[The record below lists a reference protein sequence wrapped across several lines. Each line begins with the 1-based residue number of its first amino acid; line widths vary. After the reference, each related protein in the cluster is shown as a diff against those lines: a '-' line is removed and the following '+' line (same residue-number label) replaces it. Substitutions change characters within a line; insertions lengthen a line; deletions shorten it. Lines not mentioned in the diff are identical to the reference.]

1 MHRALFAENWTDS
14 SPLPLPSFP
23 QPTPA
28 ARISPSH
35 GFFSFSSNSRKRTAA
50 AVPRPTRGFF
60 SFLSLSANVRIH
72 SLLPPLRFFRRR
84 RRGLLRAPG
93 RQTTSQLLG
102 WPLLPPRSP
111 QTATKRA
118 PPPPTTL
125 MLARTGGVAAAAA
138 AASKRKIRDPS
149 ISEGGK
155 EGGPGTAAG
164 IPCNDFGFLPSSYW
178 NDSVAED
185 HSWAN
190 RGSVEETRFQ
200 TYASMV
206 S

>member
-35 GFFSFSSNSRKRTAA
+35 GFFSFFSNSRKRTAA

-60 SFLSLSANVRIH
+60 SFLSEQTSEFTLSFLR
-72 SLLPPLRFFRRR
+72 SLRFFRRR
-84 RRGLLRAPG
+84 RLRGLLRAPG

-111 QTATKRA
+111 QTKRA

-125 MLARTGGVAAAAA
+125 MLARTGGVAAAEAA

-155 EGGPGTAAG
+155 EGGRAWHRRRHTMQRLWFSARLKLERFR
-164 IPCNDFGFLPSSYW
+164 C
-178 NDSVAED
+178 
-185 HSWAN
+185 
-190 RGSVEETRFQ
+190 RGSLLGQAKIR
-200 TYASMV
+200 
-206 S
+206 